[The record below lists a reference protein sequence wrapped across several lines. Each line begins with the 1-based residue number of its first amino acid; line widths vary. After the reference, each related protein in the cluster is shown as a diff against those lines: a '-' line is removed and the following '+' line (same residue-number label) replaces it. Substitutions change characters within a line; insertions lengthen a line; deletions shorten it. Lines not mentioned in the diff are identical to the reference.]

1 MNYKSSWD
9 YAKAEYHFEFKNTE
23 KEIAKL
29 QKQLKKAGKDK
40 DKNKKKGALSDE
52 DIEDAKRRLKQI
64 SAIKKKK
71 TGLQSAF
78 VDIEKI
84 LSRMEELEEDEINP
98 YIGGSSKKKW
108 SAILKL
114 HKKTL
119 KELGKGRKSL
129 GKKMLDETKLVNA
142 SIASEIAYT
151 VPPKNMACK
160 KLLSEADLI
169 LSDIKDRG
177 AKVNRHLTKCEG
189 LSKGLPPEDKK
200 AKSQG
205 IVVNV

>member
-9 YAKAEYHFEFKNTE
+9 YAKSEYHFEFKNTE
-23 KEIAKL
+23 KEITKL

-40 DKNKKKGALSDE
+40 DKKKGALSDE

-71 TGLQSAF
+71 TGLQSAL

-84 LSRMEELEEDEINP
+84 LSKMEELADDEINP
-98 YIGGSSKKKW
+98 YTGGSSKKKW
-108 SAILKL
+108 NTILKL

-129 GKKMLDETKLVNA
+129 GKKMLDETKLVSA

-151 VPPKNMACK
+151 FPPKNMACK
-160 KLLSEADLI
+160 KLLGEADTI
-169 LSDIKDRG
+169 LSDIKNRG
-177 AKVNRHLTKCEG
+177 AVINRYFTKCEG
-189 LSKGLPPEDKK
+189 LSKGLLPEDKK

-205 IVVNV
+205 IAVNV